1 MCVWTRNLFRYARIQ
16 PRDQIIPKD
25 NLRVYIYT
33 CNTFL
38 CNIIYIRTQFFMK
51 LSYDNYDKKNIPV
64 YKCTLYVVQNVA
76 REWVEK

>member
-1 MCVWTRNLFRYARIQ
+1 MQYF
-16 PRDQIIPKD
+16 
-25 NLRVYIYT
+25 
-33 CNTFL
+33 FL